1 MKKRR
6 VCVTQAQYTTSC
18 TTMESR
24 TNKRKRVP
32 DPADQEWVK
41 PANVPKELRDCVAS
55 LASTVNTVSCCFFS
69 MLFLCKVELNE
80 GRTHPPFT

>member
-32 DPADQEWVK
+32 DPADQEWAK

-55 LASTVNTVSCCFFS
+55 LASTVNTVSGFS
-69 MLFLCKVELNE
+69 SMWFLCKVELNDA
-80 GRTHPPFT
+80 FT